1 MYLSVQSLG
10 DQMEDYCG
18 EEVVLDSDDEGRGL
32 TEAANLVNGRF
43 RVIGRFSGRGS
54 IGSLKRK
61 QVSAGCFRK
70 LDNKV
75 TEQLRIRYDSA
86 RSDMC
91 YEKSDAGRASLS
103 NGSSFQDCCVS
114 VDSLPSSL
122 TDQKPIP
129 TSAEEIHMDEEFQN
143 MVRESLVEDSLDER
157 ESHESKFMDT
167 GKDANND
174 CEYAGLNYIQ
184 SPEVSESHDKALEF
198 VDRYLSVSDLG
209 SNKYVESRMTNRMQS
224 PPSLWSKG
232 SQCLA
237 RRVNLGCTLNKSTPF
252 DWVENPIEKF
262 EYASPRM
269 NKGSVYGSEDDKY
282 GYVSVNQDSGKVKM
296 QNEIP
301 VPQSEELP
309 GSILSTDNF
318 DRFVFKSDGIDKM
331 GSNSGICATHDSS
344 ELDKQFDTG
353 LSLQNGENDEEWML
367 NPDAFDAGLNTQMAA
382 EAMEA
387 LMHAS
392 PLMVDAC
399 SAHQGSENTIL
410 DSPNNVNEKNNSKY
424 LASYDEAFVGWRCK
438 GKRSK
443 CVKISTVDHT
453 NVSLPAAKQLKNKR
467 RTVSKLLLS
476 QSLST
481 KKLMTGKVLNG
492 RNRRKVEGA
501 YLKLSSDS
509 SSEVKTD
516 TAKREENFN
525 LELADRTLSKMN
537 MWNYPKRKRSGHC
550 LPCHSI
556 RSSNQC
562 SPCTAIENIVEK
574 HPVVN
579 EEANNRV
586 KELLVYKRRR
596 KFSVEREQIGSAL
609 KLAGHLYSS
618 GKDNAVSDGLQNS
631 VEFHTS
637 VAPGKMKSDS
647 ITLQV
652 LENTDKSKQAC
663 NPISKSPLMKELM
676 RLGYTESLPD
686 FPSKDSRRRRATEKV
701 SILFSQNL
709 NTSILKKQKKIVARL
724 GFSTASCCS
733 DATHFVTDRF
743 MRTKNML
750 EAIALGKPVVTHLWL
765 ESCEQAG
772 CLIDEKS
779 YILRD
784 EKKEKEIGF
793 SMTVSLS
800 LASQH
805 PLLKGREV
813 LITPNVKPGMDVV
826 KGLVEAVHGQA
837 LENIRNTKTKVI
849 ADDLLIL
856 SCKEDYTTCL
866 PFLEKGA
873 SIYDSEL
880 LLNGII
886 THKLE
891 YERYKLFKDFMP
903 PRRNGKMACAA

>member
-10 DQMEDYCG
+10 DEMEDYCG
-18 EEVVLDSDDEGRGL
+18 EEVVLDSDDEGRDL
-32 TEAANLVNGRF
+32 TEGANLVNGRF

-75 TEQLRIRYDSA
+75 TEQLRIHYDSA

-91 YEKSDAGRASLS
+91 YEKSDAGRTSLS
-103 NGSSFQDCCVS
+103 NGSRFQECRVS

-122 TDQKPIP
+122 TDQKPIS
-129 TSAEEIHMDEEFQN
+129 TSAKEIHMDEEFQN

-209 SNKYVESRMTNRMQS
+209 SNKYVETRMTNRMQS

-252 DWVENPIEKF
+252 DWVESPIEKF

-269 NKGSVYGSEDDKY
+269 NKGSIYGSEGDKY

-301 VPQSEELP
+301 VPPSEELP

-318 DRFVFKSDGIDKM
+318 DRFAFKSDGIDKM
-331 GSNSGICATHDSS
+331 GSNSGICATHDSL

-353 LSLQNGENDEEWML
+353 LSLQNVENDEEWML

-387 LMHAS
+387 LMHAA
-392 PLMVDAC
+392 PLVVDAC
-399 SAHQGSENTIL
+399 FAHQGSDNTIL
-410 DSPNNVNEKNNSKY
+410 DSPNNVSEKSNPKY
-424 LASYDEAFVGWRCK
+424 LANYDEAFVGWRRK

-453 NVSLPAAKQLKNKR
+453 NVSLSSAKQLKNKR

-476 QSLST
+476 QNLST

-492 RNRRKVEGA
+492 RNRGKVKGA

-537 MWNYPKRKRSGHC
+537 MWNYPKRKRSG
-550 LPCHSI
+550 
-556 RSSNQC
+556 NM
-562 SPCTAIENIVEK
+562 E
-574 HPVVN
+574 
-579 EEANNRV
+579 
-586 KELLVYKRRR
+586 
-596 KFSVEREQIGSAL
+596 
-609 KLAGHLYSS
+609 
-618 GKDNAVSDGLQNS
+618 
-631 VEFHTS
+631 
-637 VAPGKMKSDS
+637 SDS
-647 ITLQV
+647 ITFQV
-652 LENTDKSKQAC
+652 LESTDKSKQAF

-676 RLGYTESLPD
+676 RLGYSESLPD
-686 FPSKDSRRRRATEKV
+686 FPPKDSRRRRATEKV

-709 NTSILKKQKKIVARL
+709 NTSILKKQKKIAARL

-779 YILRD
+779 YVLRD

-793 SMTVSLS
+793 NMAVSLS

-813 LITPNVKPGMDVV
+813 VITPNVKPGMDVV
-826 KGLVEAVHGQA
+826 KGLVKAVHGQA
-837 LENIRNTKTKVI
+837 VESIRNTKTKEKVI

-880 LLNGII
+880 LLNGIV

-891 YERYKLFKDFMP
+891 YERYKLFKDFKP
-903 PRRNGKMACAA
+903 PRRNGKMACAT

>member
-10 DQMEDYCG
+10 DEMEDYCG
-18 EEVVLDSDDEGRGL
+18 EEVVLDSDDEGRDL
-32 TEAANLVNGRF
+32 TEGANLVNGRF

-75 TEQLRIRYDSA
+75 TEQLRIHYDSA

-91 YEKSDAGRASLS
+91 YEKSDAGRTSLS
-103 NGSSFQDCCVS
+103 NGSRFQECRVS

-122 TDQKPIP
+122 TDQKPIS
-129 TSAEEIHMDEEFQN
+129 TSAKEIHMDEEFQN

-209 SNKYVESRMTNRMQS
+209 SNKYVETRMTNRMQS

-252 DWVENPIEKF
+252 DWVESPIEKF

-269 NKGSVYGSEDDKY
+269 NKGSIYGSEGDKY

-301 VPQSEELP
+301 VPPSEELP

-318 DRFVFKSDGIDKM
+318 DRFAFKSDGIDKM
-331 GSNSGICATHDSS
+331 GSNSGICATHDSL

-353 LSLQNGENDEEWML
+353 LSLQNVENDEEWML

-387 LMHAS
+387 LMHAA
-392 PLMVDAC
+392 PLVVDAC
-399 SAHQGSENTIL
+399 FAHQGSDNTIL
-410 DSPNNVNEKNNSKY
+410 DSPNNVSEKSNPKY
-424 LASYDEAFVGWRCK
+424 LANYDEAFVGWRRK

-453 NVSLPAAKQLKNKR
+453 NVSLSSAKQLKNKR

-476 QSLST
+476 QNLST

-492 RNRRKVEGA
+492 RNRGKVKGA

-537 MWNYPKRKRSGHC
+537 MWNYPKRKRSG
-550 LPCHSI
+550 
-556 RSSNQC
+556 NM
-562 SPCTAIENIVEK
+562 E
-574 HPVVN
+574 
-579 EEANNRV
+579 
-586 KELLVYKRRR
+586 
-596 KFSVEREQIGSAL
+596 
-609 KLAGHLYSS
+609 
-618 GKDNAVSDGLQNS
+618 
-631 VEFHTS
+631 
-637 VAPGKMKSDS
+637 SDS
-647 ITLQV
+647 ITFQV
-652 LENTDKSKQAC
+652 LESTDKSKQAF

-676 RLGYTESLPD
+676 RLGYSESLPD
-686 FPSKDSRRRRATEKV
+686 FPPKDSRRRRATEKV

-709 NTSILKKQKKIVARL
+709 NTSILKKQKKIAARL

-779 YILRD
+779 YVLRD

-793 SMTVSLS
+793 NMAVSLS

-813 LITPNVKPGMDVV
+813 VITPNVKPGMDVV
-826 KGLVEAVHGQA
+826 KGLVKAVHGQA
-837 LENIRNTKTKVI
+837 VESIRNTKTKEKVI

-866 PFLEKGA
+866 PFLEKVA
-873 SIYDSEL
+873 LRFYLQEL
-880 LLNGII
+880 PF
-886 THKLE
+886 TTQS
-891 YERYKLFKDFMP
+891 F
-903 PRRNGKMACAA
+903 C

>member
-618 GKDNAVSDGLQNS
+618 GK
-631 VEFHTS
+631 
-637 VAPGKMKSDS
+637 MKSDS